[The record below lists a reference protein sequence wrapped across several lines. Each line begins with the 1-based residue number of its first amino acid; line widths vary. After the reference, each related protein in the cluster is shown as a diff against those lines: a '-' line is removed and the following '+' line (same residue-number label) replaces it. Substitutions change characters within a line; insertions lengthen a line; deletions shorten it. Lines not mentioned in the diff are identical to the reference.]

1 MNLELIADDLGVQ
14 IRTGVLPHNWW
25 GAYDFRTHTITL
37 LKGLG
42 PIQYKSTLCH
52 ELGHAHYR
60 HRNSTTNNE
69 WQANVWAA
77 RKLIDHEQ
85 FMEAALGADRLAGV
99 AAILEVMPVD
109 VETYMRALPARELRR
124 LQKHLSMA
132 KAI

>member
-14 IRTGVLPHNWW
+14 IRTGALPHNWW
-25 GAYDFRTHTITL
+25 GAYDYRTHTITL

-60 HRNSTTNNE
+60 HRTSNTNTE

-77 RKLIDHEQ
+77 RKLIDHDQ
-85 FMEAALGADRLAGV
+85 FVEAALGADRLAGV
-99 AAILEVMPVD
+99 AAILEVMPTD
-109 VETYMRALPARELRR
+109 VETYVRALSGKDRR
-124 LQKHLSMA
+124 HLHKLLTAA
-132 KAI
+132 KTA